1 MLCSLFL
8 ILPHTIHPASLK
20 GKYDHP
26 VSHMRKPKLRGSTV
40 CLWSETSQQPIQAW
54 DRYPSIWP
62 RSLCSF
68 SSNTMCFAHSGNYI
82 NISWVIATNL
92 NSSFKTVGD
101 PGCWAPVQGGFHT
114 RCAEDVGTRRSLLNI
129 KESPETLMV
138 RRLSFMQVLNLCFF
152 EQHHWGKE
160 RGYHSLILK

>member
-1 MLCSLFL
+1 MITPLHTWENQSL
-8 ILPHTIHPASLK
+8 
-20 GKYDHP
+20 GKYSLS
-26 VSHMRKPKLRGSTV
+26 V
-40 CLWSETSQQPIQAW
+40 IW
-54 DRYPSIWP
+54 DQLGANTGLGHPSIWP

-68 SSNTMCFAHSGNYI
+68 SSNTMCFSHSGHYI
-82 NISWVIATNL
+82 NIYWVIATNL

-101 PGCWAPVQGGFHT
+101 PGCWAPVQGDFHT
-114 RCAEDVGTRRSLLNI
+114 RCAEDVGIRRSLLNI

-152 EQHHWGKE
+152 EQHHWGKD